1 MAKAKRPDFVM
12 RKSGWSVAT
21 FWHFFPLFMSIILAL
36 LTFTMYNWDSASVP
50 VPCMVTVYVA
60 GGLSIIPLIDL
71 WGKIINVKDETISF
85 YGNKVVHKCGIFKKE
100 EHTNIL
106 THVLS
111 VRVKQSFWERVF
123 GYGTITIDVMGQWDI
138 DMTGIKNLKK
148 AKAYLESIAANG
160 MDMSHVLM
168 N

>member
-1 MAKAKRPDFVM
+1 MAKKVKPDFVM
-12 RKSGWSVAT
+12 RKSGWSVAS
-21 FWHFFPLFMSIILAL
+21 FWHFFPLFMSMILAL
-36 LTFTMYNWDSASVP
+36 LVFAMCGWDFNAVP
-50 VPCMVTVYVA
+50 APGMVAVCVA
-60 GGLSIIPLIDL
+60 AGLSLIPLFSL
-71 WGKIINVKDETISF
+71 WVDVINVKDETISF

-111 VRVKQSFWERVF
+111 VKVKQSFWERVF

-138 DMTGIKNLKK
+138 DMSGIKNLKK
-148 AKAYLESIAANG
+148 AKAYLETIAANG
-160 MDMSHVLM
+160 LDMSHVLM